1 MIRRCTG
8 EDPNL
13 LQIVDAAG
21 NRVERSTAETTHR
34 PCDCRM
40 TFDDA
45 RRQVIWPHP
54 EL

>member
-1 MIRRCTG
+1 MLRQCLG

-13 LQIVDAAG
+13 LMILGTDGQ
-21 NRVERSTAETTHR
+21 RVERSTSATKTA
-34 PCDCRM
+34 PCDCGLL
-40 TFDDA
+40 FDDA

>member
-1 MIRRCTG
+1 MLRECTG

-13 LQIVDAAG
+13 LMILDVDG
-21 NRVERSTAETTHR
+21 QRVERSTPATTTA
-34 PCDCRM
+34 PCDCGKV
-40 TFDDA
+40 FDDA